1 MTSMVDKLAKI
12 ESMVE
17 RYKMAYKW
25 CISVHKSGGK
35 VRFEFEDGTK
45 YVVDYHGEYISVE
58 EDLFGSD
65 PVWSK
70 SFAEVSN

>member
-1 MTSMVDKLAKI
+1 MTSVVDKLAQI
-12 ESMVE
+12 DSLIE
-17 RYKMAYKW
+17 RYRMAYKW
-25 CISVHKSGGK
+25 CQSVSKGSGK

-70 SFAEVSN
+70 GFAEVQN